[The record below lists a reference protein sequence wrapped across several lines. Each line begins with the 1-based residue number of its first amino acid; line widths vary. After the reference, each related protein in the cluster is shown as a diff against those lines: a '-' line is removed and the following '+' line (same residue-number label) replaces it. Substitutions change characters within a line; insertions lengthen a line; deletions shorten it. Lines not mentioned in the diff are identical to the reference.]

1 MSVSVNGFNENV
13 LTFKAETTV
22 KANTP
27 VKVSKNDTVAPCSAG
42 NAVCGVAVNLHAGY
56 AGVQLS
62 GFVTL
67 PYTSTAP
74 TLGFSALCAD
84 GTGGVKVGDAG
95 RKYLVTNVNTE
106 KQTVSFML

>member
-13 LTFKAETTV
+13 LTFKAEASAKV
-22 KANTP
+22 NAP
-27 VKVSKNDTVAPCSAG
+27 VKVSKNDTVAACTAG
-42 NAVCGVAVNLHAGY
+42 NAICGVVVNTNAGY

-74 TLGFSALCAD
+74 TLGFTSLCAD

-95 RKYLVTNVNTE
+95 KKYLVTNVNTE
-106 KQTVSFML
+106 KLTVSFML